1 MLIKSWY
8 NLKIAL
14 VTQQKK
20 KKKEKGRN
28 KEERENWQRTANLK
42 EKKERK
48 LLKKKCWFERQTT
61 KASTIEEIKVL
72 NNNTNTDEKV
82 MIDLY
87 NKMPANN
94 AHPKYQ
100 LGNDFKITQTLYDTK
115 HFEVY

>member
-42 EKKERK
+42 EKKGKEAVEKEVLVWKTNNQSFHYRGNK
-48 LLKKKCWFERQTT
+48 
-61 KASTIEEIKVL
+61 STEQQHKHRWE
-72 NNNTNTDEKV
+72 
-82 MIDLY
+82 
-87 NKMPANN
+87 
-94 AHPKYQ
+94 
-100 LGNDFKITQTLYDTK
+100 GNDWFVQQDAS
-115 HFEVY
+115 